1 MIDVRNRLVK
11 ALHTTASLPA
21 LREEIVL
28 FLCELEDVQCAPT
41 LRSTDLGIHDAAPDT
56 ERESAPS
63 TERASALGQEY
74 GV

>member
-21 LREEIVL
+21 LREELVL
-28 FLCELEDVQCAPT
+28 VLCDLEDAQAAPT
-41 LRSTDLGIHDAAPDT
+41 LRSNAHDMAPET

-63 TERASALGQEY
+63 TERESAVGQEY

>member
-21 LREEIVL
+21 LREELVMVL
-28 FLCELEDVQCAPT
+28 CDLEDMQGAPT
-41 LRSTDLGIHDAAPDT
+41 MRSATGYDVGPET

-63 TERASALGQEY
+63 TERASAAGQEY

>member
-21 LREEIVL
+21 LREELVL
-28 FLCELEDVQCAPT
+28 MLCELEDVQGAPT
-41 LRSTDLGIHDAAPDT
+41 LRSCSADTAPET

-63 TERASALGQEY
+63 TERESAVGQEY